1 MLLEIML
8 DERYQEG
15 KVEGRIEGKIED
27 ILELLEEFGSIPAEL
42 SAFISNEKNP
52 DILQDWLKKVSKSTS
67 MEQFMDSISFSTIK

>member
-52 DILQDWLKKVSKSTS
+52 DIL
-67 MEQFMDSISFSTIK
+67 